1 MQFFFK
7 EKQDPSKHKNYVS
20 DIHIFVKQSMGV
32 MFRFI
37 LPCAADSYNYH
48 LARSTHMCGRV
59 GKTYCSGQC
68 GRMTPWGPQ

>member
-48 LARSTHMCGRV
+48 LARSTHICGLLLRAV
-59 GKTYCSGQC
+59 RENDT
-68 GRMTPWGPQ
+68 MGPPVRGC